1 MIKGTD
7 QIVIPLT
14 ENEKNI
20 LEFIEGYVSAKG
32 IAPSFHEIKE
42 HFGFASF
49 NSVQRY
55 LKQLQTKKYIH
66 IPGGNQKRAIVL
78 LQSATAAREALGR
91 VLAFNKS
98 AVSPRMRA
106 SFSDGPKKELLS
118 IPHLGSVAAG
128 MPLEEI
134 RNDEFTDVP
143 PHLVRDADKSFSLLV
158 KGNSMID
165 DGIFDGDIIVVQEQP
180 LAQNGEIVV
189 AEINNEATVKRF
201 FMHQDKM
208 MATAQVEL
216 RPANPDMESF
226 FYSPEKVKIR
236 GVVVGLMRKF

>member
-1 MIKGTD
+1 MSDQMI
-7 QIVIPLT
+7 IPLT

-20 LEFIEGYVSAKG
+20 LEFIEGYFSAKG
-32 IAPSFHEIKE
+32 IAPSFHEIKV

-55 LKQLQTKKYIH
+55 LKQLQAKKYIH
-66 IPGGNQKRAIVL
+66 VPKGNQKRAIVL

-91 VLAFNKS
+91 VLAFKQN
-98 AVSPRMRA
+98 AVPKMRA

-118 IPHLGSVAAG
+118 IPHLGTVAAG
-128 MPLEEI
+128 VPLEEI
-134 RNDEFTDVP
+134 HDDEYTDVP
-143 PHLVRDADKSFSLLV
+143 PHLVRNVDKSYSLLV

-201 FMHQDKM
+201 FMHQDKT

-216 RPANPDMESF
+216 RPANPNMESF